1 MTSAAPGAL
10 DVPDAPAG
18 LGPGGPIPACLIA
31 GFGASGKANVI
42 DTLLARKPLH
52 EQWALIAPGA
62 RAAQPGLWQEAIAP
76 GCPCCTGLTPFSTG
90 LVRLLRR
97 LQGQTIHH
105 LLIEGGSEGHAA
117 SVARLLAG
125 AQFRPYVTLTRVVAV
140 INPLW
145 FAQPQAWAQ
154 EALEQLADT
163 ADAFVASKWDELD
176 ESARAAFT
184 ARASAYNPPKPW
196 TPLAGLTPDFA
207 FAPSP

>member
-1 MTSAAPGAL
+1 MTSAAF
-10 DVPDAPAG
+10 DAPNVTDGPAG
-18 LGPGGPIPACLIA
+18 LRPGGPIPACLIA
-31 GFGASGKANVI
+31 GFGASGKANAI
-42 DTLLARKPLH
+42 DTLLAHKPVN

-62 RAAQPGLWQEAIAP
+62 RAALPGLWQEAIAP
-76 GCPCCTGLTPFSTG
+76 GCPCCTGLTPFSSG

-97 LQGQTIHH
+97 LQGQVVSH

-117 SVARLLAG
+117 SVARLMAG
-125 AQFRPYVTLTRVVAV
+125 EQFRPYVTLTRVVAV

-154 EALEQLADT
+154 ESLEQLTGA
-163 ADAFVASKWDELD
+163 ADALVASQWDEMD

-184 ARASAYNPPKPW
+184 ARTNAYNPPKPW
-196 TPLAGLTPDFA
+196 TPLAALTPDFA